1 MAKYR
6 LSQLAKIAVSSSDS
20 PSVFTNISNVT
31 TINESGAQ
39 RSEIDVTNL
48 DSTAMEYAPGLVD
61 FGSMTFE
68 VNWDPLEATHVTLD
82 SIFLSGAVRDW
93 CITES
98 PRVSFPTGETTY
110 FKGYVSALT
119 KTRAVNQVVKASVT
133 IRVTGATNITY

>member
-93 CITES
+93 RITES
-98 PRVSFPTGETTY
+98 PRVTPPTGETTY

-133 IRVTGATNITY
+133 IRVTGATNIIY

>member
-93 CITES
+93 RITES
-98 PRVSFPTGETTY
+98 PRVTPPTGETTY

>member
-68 VNWDPLEATHVTLD
+68 VNWDQLEATHVILD

-93 CITES
+93 RITES
-98 PRVSFPTGETTY
+98 PRVTPPTGETTY